1 MSLEGVSRVQR
12 ALHNLPKLGKIS
24 VMPDYFVDRF
34 VRMDSLDRLVSAMKE
49 KSSEGG
55 GGSVR
60 GIEQSEI
67 KGGNA
72 VNVAYT
78 LGIFGAKV
86 GLSAIADSLPAEML
100 SSTFRKLS
108 NVNLQLIP
116 GKAGYTIAFEFK
128 ENERHVNVMVSDV
141 GDLKEFDGS
150 SLSEQVMDSVR
161 SSSIV
166 AIVNW
171 AANRNGN
178 QLCARVFEVAKE
190 NKGRTFF
197 DPADVSGQRDLLPD
211 LKRSVFD
218 KGLVDFVSLNENE
231 ARLISRDL
239 FGHDLPTSYSDADL
253 KETAKI
259 LSNGLHSKIDL
270 HTQKVSV
277 SAEASET
284 TTRPCHDVEQKTVT
298 GAGDVWGAA
307 NLASYLANI
316 ESEDRLWFSNAAA
329 GLYVSRE
336 SAVTPTLDEVYEFM
350 RTNHVH

>member
-1 MSLEGVSRVQR
+1 MQK
-12 ALHNLPKLGKIS
+12 ALRKLPLLGKIC

-34 VRMDSLDRLVSAMKE
+34 VRMNSLDGLVHAMKE

-60 GIEQSEI
+60 GIKQAEV

-72 VNVAYT
+72 VNIAYA
-78 LGIFGAKV
+78 LGIFGAQV
-86 GLSAIADSLPAEML
+86 ELAAIADSLPAEML
-100 SSTFRKLS
+100 SSTFMKLPR
-108 NVNLQLIP
+108 VNLHMIP
-116 GKAGYTIAFEFK
+116 GKAGYTIAFEFRQ
-128 ENERHVNVMVSDV
+128 NERHVNVMVSDV

-150 SLSEQVMDSVR
+150 SLSKQVLESVR
-161 SSSIV
+161 NSSIV

-171 AANRNGN
+171 SANRNGN
-178 QLCARVFEVAKE
+178 TLCARVYGLAKE
-190 NKGRTFF
+190 NKAKTFF

-211 LKRSVFD
+211 LKESVFD

-231 ARLISRDL
+231 ARIISRDL
-239 FGHDLPTSYSDADL
+239 FGHGLPMSYSNEDL

-259 LSNGLHSKIDL
+259 LSDGLHSIIDL
-270 HTQKVSV
+270 HTRSISV
-277 SAEASET
+277 SAEGSEAIS
-284 TTRPCHDVEQKTVT
+284 RRCHVVEQKTVT

-307 NLASYLANI
+307 NLAGYLSNM

-336 SAVTPTLDEVYEFM
+336 SAATPTLEEVYDFM
-350 RTNHVH
+350 QTNHVH